1 MIKDMLKSLYKLV
14 ARKEI
19 MIALIVLAILYVLV
33 NYTGS
38 KVVAVDTMENGPIST
53 DLKPSPVDVTPV
65 VDTTALAPV
74 APGYTTKAVNV
85 PSDLLPADHN
95 SEWAKLN
102 PTANVNGSPDLLQAG
117 YHIGTVSQ
125 VLRNANLQLRA
136 DPVIPRVDNVSP
148 WMNSTIE
155 PDLGRVPLE
164 VGYGP
169 R

>member
-1 MIKDMLKSLYKLV
+1 MLKELYKLV
-14 ARKEI
+14 ARKEVI
-19 MIALIVLAILYVLV
+19 IAIIVLVVLYVLATY
-33 NYTGS
+33 NES
-38 KVVAVDTMENGPIST
+38 KVVALDSMQDGTISN
-53 DLKPSPVDVTPV
+53 DLKPSSIDAQPIVAE
-65 VDTTALAPV
+65 TASAPASLA
-74 APGYTTKAVNV
+74 GYTAKAVNA

-95 SEWAKLN
+95 SEWSKLN
-102 PTANVNGSPDLLQAG
+102 PTANVNGAPDLLQSG

-125 VLRNANLQLRA
+125 VMRNANLQLRA
-136 DPVIPRVDNVSP
+136 DPVIPRAENISP

>member
-1 MIKDMLKSLYKLV
+1 MLKELYKLV
-14 ARKEI
+14 ARKEV
-19 MIALIVLAILYVLV
+19 MIAIAVLVVLYVLATY
-33 NYTGS
+33 NES
-38 KVVAVDTMENGPIST
+38 KVVALDSMQDGTISG
-53 DLKPSPVDVTPV
+53 DLKPSTIDAQPIVSE
-65 VDTTALAPV
+65 TAASPANLA
-74 APGYTTKAVNV
+74 GYTAKAVNA
-85 PSDLLPADHN
+85 PGDLLPADHN

-102 PTANVNGSPDLLQAG
+102 PTANVNGAPDLLNAG

-136 DPVIPRVDNVSP
+136 DPVIPRSENVSP

-155 PDLGRVPLE
+155 PDIGRVPLE

>member
-1 MIKDMLKSLYKLV
+1 MDTLKRMLKFLMKKEVIIVAVVLLV
-14 ARKEI
+14 VY
-19 MIALIVLAILYVLV
+19 VLATYSD
-33 NYTGS
+33 S
-38 KVVAVDTMENGPIST
+38 KVVARDTMEDGTVGTGS
-53 DLKPSPVDVTPV
+53 DSLKPADVDASPV
-65 VDTTALAPV
+65 LADSP
-74 APGYTTKAVNV
+74 ASELTGYTSRSSNS
-85 PSDLLPADHN
+85 PSDLLPTDHN

-102 PTANVNGSPDLLQAG
+102 PTANLNGSPDLLQPG

-136 DPVIPRVDNVSP
+136 DPVIPKMDNVSP
-148 WMNSTIE
+148 WGLSTIE